1 MLRYDQHPSRQRDA
15 IAQRQAMLDT
25 IVDYRFFAPARFAA
39 DELWQREMAR
49 VALSRET
56 SRNVAAP
63 WAWAAALRR
72 RLGATLIEVGTRL
85 QGNPVARFDP
95 QPES

>member
-25 IVDYRFFAPARFAA
+25 IVDYRFFAPARFGA
-39 DELWQREMAR
+39 DELWRREMAR
-49 VALSRET
+49 AALSREA
-56 SRNVAAP
+56 SRHVAAP
-63 WAWAAALRR
+63 WLWAAALRR
-72 RLGATLIEVGTRL
+72 RVGATLIEVGTRL
-85 QGNPVARFDP
+85 QGNPAAALDP